1 MKTRKAGPNRLGF
14 PWLRWDPSKRDKVKR
29 VIWFKTSMKRNVQKK
44 YAVVFFL
51 LLIFLFSIMF
61 FLTPDLHRE
70 DLEARYAKAP
80 SQFEVIHG
88 LRVHFRDTGPRAA
101 PAIVMLHG
109 FGSSLQ
115 TWDEWSK
122 LLESDYRVIRMDL
135 AGFGLTGAVGDGN
148 YSDEAD
154 VERLEQF
161 IQARGI
167 QEFTLMGHSMGGR
180 IAWNYASVYQHR
192 VKSLVLL
199 APDGYPPKG
208 QKVGEKPYDV
218 GPIAEVIQWVMPKF
232 LVKKS
237 IEPAFFNRHLIS
249 DGLVQRYYDMLRAP
263 TVRQAILA
271 RMRQTVNSDPKERL
285 KKIQAPTLLLWGQ
298 EDLMIPCENSDDYL
312 RAIRQAKV
320 EIFPRSGHLVQEENP
335 SLGLVRVIDFL
346 KENGR

>member
-1 MKTRKAGPNRLGF
+1 MQK
-14 PWLRWDPSKRDKVKR
+14 
-29 VIWFKTSMKRNVQKK
+29 NVQKK
-44 YAVVFFL
+44 LAVVFFL
-51 LLIFLFSIMF
+51 LLILVLPLMF

-88 LRVHFRDTGPRAA
+88 LRVHFRDTGLKGASV
-101 PAIVMLHG
+101 IVMLHG

-115 TWDEWSK
+115 TWDEWSRV
-122 LLESDYRVIRMDL
+122 LESDHRVIRMDL
-135 AGFGLTGAVGDGN
+135 AGFGLTGAVGNGN

-161 IQARGI
+161 IQAMGI

-180 IAWNYASVYQHR
+180 IAWNYASVYPQR
-192 VKSLVLL
+192 VRSLVLL
-199 APDGYPPKG
+199 APDGYPPRG
-208 QKVGEKPYDV
+208 QKVGEKPYDA

-237 IEPAFFNRHLIS
+237 IEPAFYNRHLIS

-271 RMRQTVNSDPKERL
+271 RMRQTINSDPHERL

-298 EDLMIPCENSDDYL
+298 EDVMIPCDNSEDYL
-312 RAIRQAKV
+312 KAIRQAKV
-320 EIFPRSGHLVQEENP
+320 EIFPRAGHLLQEENP
-335 SLGLVRVIDFL
+335 SLALVRVIDFL
-346 KENGR
+346 KENGH